1 MSRERAG
8 RMLRVQT
15 DLPAT
20 FFTAPP
26 GFGWLIILYFF
37 IGGIAGGALLL
48 AGLLR
53 LFGTA
58 ADRPYIRIASFVALV
73 GAAISGILLIVDLSA
88 PLRFW
93 HMVIQNHTGR
103 LMFKWWSPM
112 SVGVWILLLFG
123 FFSLVAALESL
134 TMDDR
139 PLLRGL
145 RFLARAPFDA
155 IGAIGGIIC
164 GLALAG
170 YTGVLLAVTNRPL
183 WADSPWLGIVFL
195 FSAVSTAMATLLLL
209 SHWRRVDSAIT
220 NDWLARFD
228 NVTLVLEFF
237 AIVFFLLS
245 LGGAARALLNAW
257 GVVLVLGVIVVGII
271 LPLVIQRRP
280 SHSVV
285 LPAVLVLAGGF
296 MLRMVIML
304 SSEQIHVSGVQVFR

>member
-1 MSRERAG
+1 MR
-8 RMLRVQT
+8 RVQT
-15 DLPAT
+15 DLPGT
-20 FFTAPP
+20 FYTAPP

-58 ADRPYIRIASFVALV
+58 ADRAYIRIASVVALV
-73 GAAISGILLIVDLSA
+73 GALISGILLIVDLSA

-93 HMVIQNHTGR
+93 HMVVQNNTGQ

-112 SVGVWILLLFG
+112 SVGVWILLFFS
-123 FFSLVAALESL
+123 FFSLVAVLESL
-134 TMDDR
+134 AMDDH
-139 PLLRGL
+139 PQLRAF
-145 RFLARAPFDA
+145 RFLSRPPLAT
-155 IGAIGGIIC
+155 IGAIGGIIF

-170 YTGVLLAVTNRPL
+170 YTGVLLAVTNRPV
-183 WADSPWLGIVFL
+183 WADSSWLGIVFL

-209 SHWRRVDSAIT
+209 SHWRRTESPIT

-228 NVTLVLEFF
+228 NVTLVLELL
-237 AIVFFLLS
+237 AIVCFLIS

-257 GVVLVLGVIVVGII
+257 GVVLVLGVIVAGII

-280 SHSVV
+280 AHSVV

>member
-1 MSRERAG
+1 M
-8 RMLRVQT
+8 QT
-15 DLPAT
+15 DLPGT

-26 GFGWLIILYFF
+26 GFGWFIILYFF

-58 ADRPYIRIASFVALV
+58 ADRPYIRIASLVAFA
-73 GAAISGILLIVDLSA
+73 GAVISGILLIIDLSA

-93 HMVIQNHTGR
+93 HMVIQNNTGR

-112 SVGVWILLLFG
+112 SDGVWILLLFG
-123 FFSLVAALESL
+123 FFSLVALLESL
-134 TMDDR
+134 AADDHSR
-139 PLLRGL
+139 VRSL
-145 RFLARAPFDA
+145 RFLARPPLATM
-155 IGAIGGIIC
+155 GAVGGIIF

-170 YTGVLLAVTNRPL
+170 YTGVLLAVTNRPM
-183 WADSPWLGIVFL
+183 WADSSWLGILFL

-209 SHWRRVDSAIT
+209 THWRRVDAPIT
-220 NDWLARFD
+220 NEWLARFD
-228 NVTLVLEFF
+228 NVTLVLELI
-237 AIVFFLLS
+237 AIVCFLIS

-257 GVVLVLGVIVVGII
+257 GVVLVLGVIVAGII
-271 LPLVIQRRP
+271 VPLVLQRRP

>member
-1 MSRERAG
+1 VRT
-8 RMLRVQT
+8 LRVQT
-15 DLPAT
+15 DLPGT

-26 GFGWLIILYFF
+26 GFGWFIILYFF

-58 ADRPYIRIASFVALV
+58 ADRPYIRIASLVAFA
-73 GAAISGILLIVDLSA
+73 GAVISGILLIIDLSA

-93 HMVIQNHTGR
+93 HMVIQNNTGR

-112 SVGVWILLLFG
+112 SAGVWILVLFG
-123 FFSLVAALESL
+123 FFSLVALLESL
-134 TMDDR
+134 AADDHPR
-139 PLLRGL
+139 VRALRV
-145 RFLARAPFDA
+145 LARPPLAT
-155 IGAIGGIIC
+155 IGAVGGIIF

-170 YTGVLLAVTNRPL
+170 YTGVLLAVTNRPI
-183 WADSPWLGIVFL
+183 WADSSWLGILFL

-209 SHWRRVDSAIT
+209 THWRRVDAAIT

-228 NVTLVLEFF
+228 NVTLVLELI
-237 AIVFFLLS
+237 AIVCFLIS

-257 GVVLVLGVIVVGII
+257 GVVLVLGVIVAGII
-271 LPLVIQRRP
+271 VPLLLQRRP

>member
-1 MSRERAG
+1 
-8 RMLRVQT
+8 MLRVQT
-15 DLPAT
+15 DLPDT

-37 IGGIAGGALLL
+37 IGGIAAGALLL

-53 LFGTA
+53 LFGTE

-73 GAAISGILLIVDLSA
+73 GAVISGLLLIVDLSA

-93 HMVIQNHTGR
+93 HMVIQNNTGR
-103 LMFKWWSPM
+103 LMLKWWSPM

-123 FFSLVAALESL
+123 FFSLVAVLESL
-134 TMDDR
+134 AMDDR
-139 PLLRGL
+139 PRLRGL
-145 RFLARAPFDA
+145 RFLSRAPFDA
-155 IGAIGGIIC
+155 IGAIGGIVF

-183 WADSPWLGIVFL
+183 WADSSWLGIVFL

-209 SHWRRVDSAIT
+209 AHWRRVDSPVT
-220 NDWLARFD
+220 SDWLSRFD
-228 NVTLVLEFF
+228 NVTLVLEFL
-237 AIVFFLLS
+237 AIVCFLIS
-245 LGGAARALLNAW
+245 LGGAVRALLNAW
-257 GVVLVLGVIVVGII
+257 GVVLVLGVMIVGIV
-271 LPLVIQRRP
+271 LPLVMQRRP

-285 LPAVLVLAGGF
+285 LPAVLVLAGGL